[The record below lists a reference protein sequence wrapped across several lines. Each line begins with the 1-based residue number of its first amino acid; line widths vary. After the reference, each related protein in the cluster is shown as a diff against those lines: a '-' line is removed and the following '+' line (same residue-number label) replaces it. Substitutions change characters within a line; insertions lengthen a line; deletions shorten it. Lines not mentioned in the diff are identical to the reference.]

1 MKSRKFI
8 KSTNTDNR
16 LLITDNSHLMA
27 NISFKNFT
35 LGVEEEYMV
44 IDPVSRELK
53 SHEQKI
59 VQEGQKIIKDK
70 VKAEMHQAVV
80 EVGTDICQDIDEA
93 MMDVATLRKTISSIA
108 GDLGFW
114 VGASGTHPFS
124 HWESQL
130 ITEHARYSEI
140 VNELQEAAR
149 SNLIFG
155 LHVHVG
161 MENRDLAMHI
171 ANSARYFLPHIY
183 ALSTNSPFWEG
194 RLTGYKS
201 FRTKVF
207 DKFPRT
213 GIPDCFDSIEA
224 YDNYIKLLVKT
235 NCIDNAKK
243 IWWDLRVHPFFNTV
257 EFRICD
263 VPMTVQETITI
274 AALFQGICAKLY
286 KLRLQNLNFITYP
299 RILINENKWRA
310 GRYGIDGSMIDFGKE
325 AEVNTR
331 VLIYELLDFI
341 DDVTGPLGIKNAIGH
356 VHKMMEQ
363 GTGADRQLKI
373 FEQTNSL
380 VDVVDYIHSQFLDG
394 I

>member
-1 MKSRKFI
+1 
-8 KSTNTDNR
+8 
-16 LLITDNSHLMA
+16 MA
-27 NISFKNFT
+27 NISYKNFT
-35 LGVEEEYMV
+35 IGVEEEYMV
-44 IDPVSRELK
+44 IDPHSRELK

-59 VQEGQKIIKDK
+59 VHEGQKIIKDK

-80 EVGTDICQDIDEA
+80 EVGTDICQNVDEA
-93 MMDVATLRKTISSIA
+93 FVDVSTLRKTISGI
-108 GDLGFW
+108 GDSLGLKL
-114 VGASGTHPFS
+114 GAAGTHPFS

-130 ITEHARYSEI
+130 ITDHVRYNEI

-161 MENRDLAMHI
+161 MENRQMAIHI
-171 ANSARYFLPHIY
+171 ANSARYFLPHVY

-194 RLTGYKS
+194 RKTGYKS

-213 GIPDCFDSIEA
+213 GIPDYFESIEA
-224 YDNYIKLLVKT
+224 YENYVNLLIRT

-263 VPMTVQETITI
+263 IPMTVHETIAI
-274 AALFQGICAKLY
+274 AGLFQAICAKLY
-286 KLRLQNLNFITYP
+286 KLRSQNLNFMMYS
-299 RILINENKWRA
+299 RALLNENKWRA
-310 GRYGIDGSMIDFGKE
+310 SRYGIDGSLIDFGKE
-325 AEVNTR
+325 SEVNTR
-331 VLIYELLDFI
+331 VLIYELLDFV
-341 DDVTGPLGIKNAIGH
+341 DDVIPHLGSRHAINY
-356 VHKMMEQ
+356 VHKILEH
-363 GTGADRQLKI
+363 GTGADRQLAVY
-373 FEQTNSL
+373 EQTGNL
-380 VDVVDYIHSQFLDG
+380 VDVADYITGNFLAG

>member
-1 MKSRKFI
+1 
-8 KSTNTDNR
+8 
-16 LLITDNSHLMA
+16 MA
-27 NISFKNFT
+27 GISYKHFT

-44 IDPVSRELK
+44 IDPVTRELK

-59 VQEGQKIIKDK
+59 VHEGQKVIKDK

-93 MMDVATLRKTISSIA
+93 MADVSTLRKTISGIA
-108 GDLGFW
+108 DELGLW
-114 VGASGTHPFS
+114 IGASGTHPFS
-124 HWESQL
+124 HWERQL
-130 ITEHARYSEI
+130 ITDHARYSEI

-161 MENRDLAMHI
+161 MENREMAIHI

-194 RLTGYKS
+194 RVTGYKS

-213 GIPDCFDSIEA
+213 GIPDFFDSIEA

-274 AALFQGICAKLY
+274 AALFQGICVKLY
-286 KLRLQNLNFITYP
+286 KLRSQNLNFIIYP

-325 AEVNTR
+325 TEVNTR

-341 DDVTGPLGIKNAIGH
+341 DDVVTPLGSRHAINH
-356 VHKMMEQ
+356 IHKILEE
-363 GTGADRQLKI
+363 GTGADRQLKVY
-373 FEQTNSL
+373 ETRNSFP
-380 VDVVDYIHSQFLDG
+380 DVVDYIHSQFLSG

>member
-1 MKSRKFI
+1 
-8 KSTNTDNR
+8 
-16 LLITDNSHLMA
+16 MA
-27 NISFKNFT
+27 NINYKSFT

-44 IDPVSRELK
+44 MDPATKELK

-59 VQEGQKIIKDK
+59 VHEGQKGIKDK

-80 EVGTDICQDIDEA
+80 EVGTDICQDVDEA
-93 MMDVATLRKTISSIA
+93 FTDIALLRKTISDIA
-108 GDLGFW
+108 NGLGYTM
-114 VGASGTHPFS
+114 GAAGTHPFS

-130 ITEHARYSEI
+130 ITDHVRYNEI

-161 MENRDLAMHI
+161 MENREMANHI
-171 ANSARYFLPHIY
+171 ANSTRYFLPHIY

-194 RLTGYKS
+194 RKTGYKS

-213 GIPDCFDSIEA
+213 GIPEAFESIEA
-224 YDNYIKLLVKT
+224 YDNYIKLLVRT

-263 VPMTVQETITI
+263 VPLTVQETITLT
-274 AALFQGICAKLY
+274 ALFQAICAKLY
-286 KLRLQNLNFITYP
+286 KLRVQNLNFIQYS
-299 RILINENKWRA
+299 RALINENKWRA
-310 GRYGIDGSMIDFGKE
+310 SRYGIEGRMIDFGKE
-325 AEVNTR
+325 EEVNTR
-331 VLIYELLDFI
+331 VLIYELLDFV
-341 DDVTGPLGIKNAIGH
+341 DDVVEPLGSRHAINYIS
-356 VHKMMEQ
+356 KMLDE
-363 GTGADRQLKI
+363 GTGADRQLKVY
-373 FEQTNSL
+373 EETGSL
-380 VDVVDYIHSQFLDG
+380 VSVM
-394 I
+394 